1 MQSVH
6 REVTEVHVVK
16 HRSVEEDP
24 SSDTKRYWS
33 KEGSCHSNGQ
43 IDITDGPHEPGGG
56 AAGKAGQPCDRGRDQ
71 TKMCFYTHDHKP
83 LHSRGTA
90 GVGGWKYTL

>member
-1 MQSVH
+1 MH

-16 HRSVEEDP
+16 HRSVEEDL

-33 KEGSCHSNGQ
+33 KEEVAIQKARLISLTRASR
-43 IDITDGPHEPGGG
+43 GG
-56 AAGKAGQPCDRGRDQ
+56 AAGKAGQLCDRGRDQ
-71 TKMCFYTHDHKP
+71 TKMWFYTHDHKP

-90 GVGGWKYTL
+90 GVGGWEGWKYTL